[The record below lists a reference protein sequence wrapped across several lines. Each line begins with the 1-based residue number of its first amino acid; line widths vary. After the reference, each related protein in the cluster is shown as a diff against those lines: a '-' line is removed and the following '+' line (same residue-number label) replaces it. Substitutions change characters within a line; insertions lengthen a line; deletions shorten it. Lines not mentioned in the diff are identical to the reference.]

1 MSEKPKTKIT
11 ISKNGPYEVIGE
23 LPLVR
28 KSQVVSEFGEPL
40 TWHKEFSL
48 ETDPEA
54 YYLCRCGN
62 TQNPPFCDSSHRRVG
77 FDGTETVPTRSTFE
91 RRFEFPDG
99 THIIVRKDPTLCME
113 SGFCGFLN
121 SPIKAMVPETGN
133 TQTRSL
139 VIAMVE
145 RCPSG
150 SLTYSIPPIETDI
163 EPDLPVQVA
172 DTTEITDKGP
182 IMGPLWVTGNVVI
195 EQSNGSILETRNR
208 VTLCNCGRSENKPL
222 CDGTHRIFPR
232 YRK

>member
-1 MSEKPKTKIT
+1 MSEKPKAQIT
-11 ISKNGPYEVIGE
+11 IRKNGSYRVVGE
-23 LPLVR
+23 IPLVR
-28 KSQVVSEFGEPL
+28 KSQVVSEYGEPL
-40 TWHKEFSL
+40 TWHKEFTY

-77 FDGTETVPTRSTFE
+77 FDGTETIPTKSTFE
-91 RRFEFPDG
+91 RRIEFPDG
-99 THIIVRKDPTLCME
+99 SRITVRKDPTLCME

-121 SPIKAMVPETGN
+121 LPIHEMMPGTTN

-150 SLTYSIPPIETDI
+150 SLTYSIPPIENDI

-172 DTTEITDKGP
+172 DTTEITDEGP

-195 EQSNGSILETRNR
+195 EQSTGHIIETRNR

-222 CDGTHRIFPR
+222 CDGSHRKYPR